1 MGYAEWKGTP
11 RPGEK
16 TGGQRETPNSW
27 RETASGKLD
36 RKTSTLARY
45 WLSTRAGRI
54 PSHGGRPRDDDG
66 EAASILRGGV
76 SAQLRKVPPAPAP
89 ETGLGPR
96 RQRGWWTRSVTFPLL
111 RFIYMQGRETELG
124 VFHSWFLPLMPTT
137 AGAETPPGPPK
148 LEPSLLPPKV
158 CVSRKLEP
166 EPEPG
171 LEHLP

>member
-27 RETASGKLD
+27 RETTSGKLD

-76 SAQLRKVPPAPAP
+76 SAQEGAPRPCPRARAGPQTAEGLVDKERDFSFTSFYLHARQRDRIRGFPFLVPPSNAHN
-89 ETGLGPR
+89 
-96 RQRGWWTRSVTFPLL
+96 GWGGNS
-111 RFIYMQGRETELG
+111 
-124 VFHSWFLPLMPTT
+124 
-137 AGAETPPGPPK
+137 PPPQA
-148 LEPSLLPPKV
+148 S
-158 CVSRKLEP
+158 
-166 EPEPG
+166 
-171 LEHLP
+171 HT